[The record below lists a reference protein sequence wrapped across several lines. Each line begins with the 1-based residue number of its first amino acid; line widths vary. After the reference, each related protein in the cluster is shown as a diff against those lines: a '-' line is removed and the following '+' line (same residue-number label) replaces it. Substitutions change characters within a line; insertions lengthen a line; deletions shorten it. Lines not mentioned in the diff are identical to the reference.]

1 MRGKIIKMRQKK
13 KLLTVAKNDE
23 SEDDDQNYICRKA
36 PEYAVLML
44 RIFGNNLC
52 KQD

>member
-1 MRGKIIKMRQKK
+1 MRQKK

-23 SEDDDQNYICRKA
+23 SEDDDQKA
-36 PEYAVLML
+36 PEYAFLML
-44 RIFGNNLC
+44 RIFRNNLC